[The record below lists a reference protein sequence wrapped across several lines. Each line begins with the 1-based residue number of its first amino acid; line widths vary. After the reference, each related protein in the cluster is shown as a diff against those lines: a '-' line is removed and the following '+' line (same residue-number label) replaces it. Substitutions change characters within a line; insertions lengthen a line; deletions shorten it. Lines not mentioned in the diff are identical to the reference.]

1 MDAYLYPKTIKIAIK
16 LRKVSKMDKK
26 LHAGVG
32 ERLRSFRRSL
42 NKRQNVLAKEL
53 GISPLSLSRME
64 NSTRYPDVELLS
76 KIAKQYDCDLHWLL
90 TGNKRK
96 GSDEEIQIPL
106 FNKLSASLIDSPNQ
120 DVDALL
126 SIPDAPANA
135 VACKC
140 ADDACAPQVSS
151 GDTVVFEPG
160 ACEAGDMVVVC
171 NEWGRA
177 LVRRKQ
183 AHVGQIV
190 YVADNKGYEHLEGTE
205 VKCLGK
211 VWGMIRSFGKT

>member
-1 MDAYLYPKTIKIAIK
+1 
-16 LRKVSKMDKK
+16 MDKK
-26 LHAGVG
+26 LHTGVG

-42 NKRQNVLAKEL
+42 NKRQNELAKEL
-53 GISPLSLSRME
+53 GVSPLSLSRME

-76 KIAKQYDCDLHWLL
+76 RIAKRYDCDLHWLL
-90 TGNKRK
+90 TGNKGK
-96 GSDEEIQIPL
+96 GSGEEVQIPL
-106 FNKLSASLIDSPNQ
+106 FNKLSVSLIDSPDE
-120 DVDALL
+120 DVDVLL
-126 SIPDAPANA
+126 SIPDVPASA

-177 LVRRKQ
+177 LVRRKEAQDGQ
-183 AHVGQIV
+183 AV
-190 YVADNKGYEHLEGTE
+190 YVADNKGYERLEDAD

-211 VWGMIRSFGKT
+211 VWGMIRSFVNT

>member
-1 MDAYLYPKTIKIAIK
+1 
-16 LRKVSKMDKK
+16 MDKK
-26 LHAGVG
+26 SHAGVG

-42 NKRQNVLAKEL
+42 NKRQNEQAMEL
-53 GISPLSLSRME
+53 GVSALSLSRME
-64 NSTRYPDVELLS
+64 NSTRYPDVELLT
-76 KIAKQYDCDLHWLL
+76 KIANQYDCDLHWLL
-90 TGNKRK
+90 TGNKGKSCDR
-96 GSDEEIQIPL
+96 EVQIPL
-106 FNKLSASLIDSPNQ
+106 FNKLSVSLIDSPDE

-135 VACKC
+135 VACKS

-160 ACEAGDMVVVC
+160 VCEVGDMVVVC

-183 AHVGQIV
+183 AQDGQTI
-190 YVADNKGYEHLEGTE
+190 YVADNKDYERLEDAD

-211 VWGMIRSFGKT
+211 VWGMIRSFVNT